1 MEEEFKLIMREPEFL
16 KIGFQEGNNFFNQLL
31 NVKDLEEVK
40 EKLELIK
47 NLIRNQRTPLKL
59 FAKSFTL
66 KIDLEVEVDLL
77 KKLMIKKMILKE
89 KI

>member
-47 NLIRNQRTPLKL
+47 NLIRN
-59 FAKSFTL
+59 
-66 KIDLEVEVDLL
+66 
-77 KKLMIKKMILKE
+77 
-89 KI
+89 